1 MTACC
6 GCDLGR
12 RRGRLGVDVG
22 LEGVLQLLDLGGA
35 LEVCRLDAVQLC
47 VEVDPLRVARL
58 EVRREEPGLVL
69 PVLGLVALG
78 LGVVR
83 ELGDLLLVR
92 LDLLCLLLELLGLT
106 LRSGLETVRLC
117 LEVVVRQ
124 R

>member
-1 MTACC
+1 M
-6 GCDLGR
+6 
-12 RRGRLGVDVG
+12 GVDV
-22 LEGVLQLLDLGGA
+22 EGVLQLLDRGGA
-35 LEVCRLDAVQLC
+35 LVVCRLDAVQLC
-47 VEVDPLRVARL
+47 VEVDLLRGARL
-58 EVRREEPGLVL
+58 EVRREEPDLVL
-69 PVLGLVALG
+69 PVLGLEARG

>member
-1 MTACC
+1 M
-6 GCDLGR
+6 
-12 RRGRLGVDVG
+12 
-22 LEGVLQLLDLGGA
+22 LQLLDLRGA
-35 LEVCRLDAVQLC
+35 PVVCRHDAVQLC
-47 VEVDPLRVARL
+47 VEVDLLRGARL

-69 PVLGLVALG
+69 PVLGLVALR

-83 ELGDLLLVR
+83 KLGDLLLTR
-92 LDLLCLLLELLGLT
+92 LEFLCLLLELLGLT

>member
-1 MTACC
+1 M
-6 GCDLGR
+6 
-12 RRGRLGVDVG
+12 
-22 LEGVLQLLDLGGA
+22 LQLLDLRGA
-35 LEVCRLDAVQLC
+35 PVVCRHDAVQLC
-47 VEVDPLRVARL
+47 VEVDLLRGARL

-69 PVLGLVALG
+69 PVLGLVALR
-78 LGVVR
+78 LGVER